1 MAADYKVTN
10 PMNWVR
16 SKLQSRKP
24 APLGSRR
31 SKLAYYLLSAPAL
44 LLSLSII
51 FIPFLLTIF
60 VAFTDWNGISR
71 EFNWVGTSNF
81 QELAGDR
88 IFWLAVTNN
97 IKWTIMFVTI
107 PVVVGLFAAVL
118 LFTLKHGRSLYQVA
132 FLIPF
137 ILAPITNAIL
147 WLNVMFSPTSGLI
160 GYLNKIGFDISVP
173 LGNTKLAL
181 FAVAGVDMWHYW
193 GFLTVIYLA
202 ALRQT
207 PVEQIEAGVIE
218 GASAYQVFR
227 HIYLPNIK
235 PTLQLMFV
243 IIIIY
248 SFLTFDYIYLITWGG
263 PAHSTEMLSTYAYTF
278 AFSMF
283 QVGKAAA
290 VSLVMGL
297 FGAVSAF
304 LYVWLSR
311 KDIME

>member
-1 MAADYKVTN
+1 MATIENSTGLSARLRNFISGKERNTTR
-10 PMNWVR
+10 R
-16 SKLQSRKP
+16 S
-24 APLGSRR
+24 

-44 LLSLSII
+44 ILSLSII

-60 VAFTDWNGISR
+60 TAFTDWNGISPR
-71 EFNWVGTSNF
+71 FNWVGVENF
-81 QELAGDR
+81 QDIAADR
-88 IFWLAVTNN
+88 IFWLSVTNN
-97 IKWTIMFVTI
+97 IKWTLLFITI
-107 PVVVGLFAAVL
+107 PVAVGLLAAVL
-118 LFTLKHGRSLYQVA
+118 LFTLKRGRTFYQIA

-137 ILAPITNAIL
+137 ILAPVTNAIL
-147 WLNVMFSPTSGLI
+147 WLNIIFSPTSGLI
-160 GYLNKIGFDISVP
+160 GYLKKIGFEISVP
-173 LGNTKLAL
+173 LSNTRTAL

-207 PVEQIEAGVIE
+207 PKEQIEAGIIE
-218 GASAYQVFR
+218 GASGYQLFR
-227 HIYLPNIK
+227 YIYLPNIK

-263 PAHSTEMLSTYAYTF
+263 PAHSTEMLSTYAYSF

-304 LYVWLSR
+304 LYIWLSR

>member
-1 MAADYKVTN
+1 MA
-10 PMNWVR
+10 MNEIRRRWNSQR
-16 SKLQSRKP
+16 P

-31 SKLAYYLLSAPAL
+31 SKLSYYLLSVPAL

-51 FIPFLLTIF
+51 FVPFLLTIF
-60 VAFTDWNGISR
+60 IAFTDWNGISR
-71 EFNWVGTSNF
+71 ELNWVGLRNF
-81 QELAGDR
+81 QELGDDR

-97 IKWTIMFVTI
+97 IKWTLMFITV
-107 PVVVGLFAAVL
+107 PVVIGLFAAVL
-118 LFTLKHGRSLYQVA
+118 LFTLKFGRSLYQVA

-137 ILAPITNAIL
+137 ILAPVTNAIL
-147 WLNVMFSPTSGLI
+147 WLNIMFSPTSGLI
-160 GYLNKIGFDISVP
+160 GYLKKIGFNISVP
-173 LGNTKLAL
+173 LGNPELAL

-207 PVEQIEAGVIE
+207 PREQIESGIIE
-218 GASAYQVFR
+218 GASVFQLFR